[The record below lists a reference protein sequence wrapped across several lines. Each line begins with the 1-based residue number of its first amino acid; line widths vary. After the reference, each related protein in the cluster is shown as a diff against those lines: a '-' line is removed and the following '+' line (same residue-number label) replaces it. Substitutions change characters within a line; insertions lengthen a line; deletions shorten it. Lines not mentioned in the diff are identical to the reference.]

1 MNFTIMTLIIFGGL
15 GFVVWFEISDRI
27 RTRVIKKKGLLSIR
41 KRLSIHAG
49 TVLKMTLALIFS
61 GAVLFWIFESTNTGT
76 IGSMTVAEKIMAAM
90 FQSVTLRTA
99 GFSTVNIGAC
109 TRPVLIIMCMYMLI
123 GGSPGGTAGGMKTTT
138 AAVLY
143 VSAVNTLRNR
153 QEEAVIKHR
162 SISYD
167 LLKQAFVILFLY
179 VFFLF
184 GAVIILCISEPGI
197 DFLALVFEAFS
208 AIGTVGI
215 STGIT
220 GDLSVIG
227 QLVIMSMMFVG
238 RLGPLSVYT
247 AFHKEK
253 KLTNRIRYPDVDIL
267 IG

>member
-1 MNFTIMTLIIFGGL
+1 M
-15 GFVVWFEISDRI
+15 
-27 RTRVIKKKGLLSIR
+27 
-41 KRLSIHAG
+41 
-49 TVLKMTLALIFS
+49 
-61 GAVLFWIFESTNTGT
+61 FWIFEYTNPGT
-76 IGSMTVAEKIMAAM
+76 ISHMTPAGKMFTAM

-109 TRPVLIIMCMYMLI
+109 TRPVLIIMCLYMLI

-143 VSAVNTLRNR
+143 VSAVNTLNDK
-153 QEEAVIKHR
+153 QNEAVIKRR
-162 SISYD
+162 SIPYN
-167 LLKQAFVILFLY
+167 LLKQAFVILYLY
-179 VFFLF
+179 VFCLF
-184 GAVIILCISEPGI
+184 AALIVLSISEPGI
-197 DFLALVFEAFS
+197 ETLPLIFEAFS

-220 GDLSVIG
+220 GDLSLAG
-227 QLVIMSMMFVG
+227 QIVIMVLMFIG

-253 KLTNRIRYPDVDIL
+253 KLTNHVTYPDVDII